1 MIPLDHLRLGLAVW
15 CEQIVRPLM
24 VVLLLQLAFQVV
36 VIVGTSP
43 RAGVLL
49 VELSALPNEDGTDF
63 GAFRDGCVG
72 FRIAAVVG
80 PVRKHNASL
89 SLPLCRGGCC
99 KAATGAR
106 W

>member
-1 MIPLDHLRLGLAVW
+1 
-15 CEQIVRPLM
+15 M

-49 VELSALPNEDGTDF
+49 VELSALPNEDGSDF
-63 GAFRDGCVG
+63 GAFRDSCVS
-72 FRIAAVVG
+72 FSLPAVVG
-80 PVRKHNASL
+80 PVRKHNARL
-89 SLPLCRGGCC
+89 SLPLCRGGRCE
-99 KAATGAR
+99 AATGAR